1 MDDQPMAVGARQIW
15 LVLLL
20 IALAFAG
27 CGAPPTASPPAILP
41 TEPPAATMTPSPTP
55 LRSPTPSS
63 TLQGTVTIW
72 LDWSPAELAGL
83 QEAIQRFRQAHPRVE
98 FELVYVPTNAL
109 RDTFEEAAA
118 VGGGPTLLFGP
129 ADWGPSLF
137 LTDRIQD
144 PSGSLLPGLR
154 ETLHPLAWSQVS
166 YRGITVGLPLEFHG
180 VVLYRNASL
189 APETPDSVEEL
200 VEQAAALR
208 GGDLVGAA
216 LDFGFLFSGAQ
227 LSPCGSRFFDS
238 AGQFILPGDEGICWL
253 NLLRTLSGSGP
264 SVFNTEEDLDF
275 FLAGRSAWL
284 IDTTHRLDAIRQAL
298 GESVAQIDPWPLYPP
313 SGGVLTG
320 YVWTENVY
328 FNAASRGPDLEA
340 AVAFATFLL
349 LPDTQ
354 RLLSDAGGARHLPV
368 LLDLEIDD
376 LLLAR
381 ALQVLRGGQPRP
393 LALDLDAYR
402 SPLLTAVRLVV
413 GGGGEPE
420 LALQLAIQEI
430 LSGTG
435 TPTPTAS
442 ATRTPSATPTPSSTP
457 TPTRTPTPSP

>member
-1 MDDQPMAVGARQIW
+1 MEDTPKSVWARWIW
-15 LVLLL
+15 LTVLL
-20 IALAFAG
+20 IALPLAG
-27 CGAPPTASPPAILP
+27 CGAPPTASPPAVVP
-41 TEPPAATMTPSPTP
+41 TESPAATMIPSPTAP
-55 LRSPTPSS
+55 RSPTPSS
-63 TLQGTVTIW
+63 SLQGTVAIW

-83 QEAIQRFRQAHPRVE
+83 QQAIQRFRQAHPRVE
-98 FELVYVPTNAL
+98 FELVYVPSDGL
-109 RDTFEEAAA
+109 RPAFEEAAA
-118 VGGGPTLLFGP
+118 VGEGPTLLFGP
-129 ADWGPSLF
+129 AEWGPGLF
-137 LTDRIQD
+137 LAERIQD

-227 LSPCGSRFFDS
+227 LSPCESRFFDS

-253 NLLRTLSGSGP
+253 NLLRTLGGSGP
-264 SVFNTEEDLDF
+264 SVFNSDEDLNF

-298 GESVAQIDPWPLYPP
+298 GNTVAQIDPWPLYPP

-320 YVWTENVY
+320 YVWSENVY
-328 FNAASRGPDLEA
+328 FNAAARGPDLEA
-340 AVAFATFLL
+340 AVAFVTFLL

-354 RLLSDAGGARHLPV
+354 RLLSDPAGARHLPV
-368 LLDLEIDD
+368 ALDLEIDD
-376 LLLAR
+376 PLLAR
-381 ALQVLRGGQPRP
+381 ALQVVRGGQPRP

-413 GGGGEPE
+413 AGGGEPE
-420 LALQLAIQEI
+420 LALQLAVQEI

-442 ATRTPSATPTPSSTP
+442 ATRTPSSTP
-457 TPTRTPTPSP
+457 TPTRTLTPSP